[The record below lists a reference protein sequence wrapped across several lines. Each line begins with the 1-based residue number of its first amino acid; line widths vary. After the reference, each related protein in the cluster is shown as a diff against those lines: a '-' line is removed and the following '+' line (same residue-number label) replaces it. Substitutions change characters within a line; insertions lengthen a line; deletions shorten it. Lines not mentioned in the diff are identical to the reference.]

1 VRAFVRL
8 RIPVQLVDVPEWGT
22 ARLPAEAAET
32 WFDTL
37 GQPVA
42 GEITLHFTM
51 PHQVVPSDRPLD
63 VNYTMFEATRIPD
76 IWVEAGRRC
85 ALVVVPTESSRQ
97 AWLASG
103 FPATRLVTCPLG
115 INPETFGGPTEPLT
129 ILTQGDTPITGYRV
143 RFLNLSELGPR
154 KNLIG
159 LLRTWLLATRRDD
172 DAILL
177 VKLGRYA
184 PGWFESLLVDLR
196 QVERQAGNSF
206 DLAAPVEFLFD
217 LLPDGDLPRLYAT
230 ATHYIS
236 LSHGEGWDQ
245 PMVEA
250 AASGLQLIAP
260 DHSAYR
266 DYLTP
271 ETATLIPSREIPA
284 HFKGD
289 PELRQ
294 LFAGATWWEPDEDA
308 AAMAIRAAIDG
319 TTLPRYGAK
328 ERVLGDLTWEHAAR
342 RLAGILSD
350 LAVSGRRV

>member
-8 RIPVQLVDVPEWGT
+8 DVRIQLVDVPEWGST
-22 ARLPAEAAET
+22 RLPADAAER
-32 WFDTL
+32 WFDAL

-51 PHQVVPSDRPLD
+51 PHQVVPSGRPLD

-76 IWVEAGRRC
+76 GWVQAGLRC
-85 ALVVVPTESSRQ
+85 ALLVVPTESSRQ

-103 FPATRLVTCPLG
+103 FPAARLAICPLG

-129 ILTQGDTPITGYRV
+129 MLTYDGTPAANYRA

-159 LLRTWLLATRRDD
+159 LLRAWLLATRRDD

-184 PGWFESLLVDLR
+184 PGWFAPLLAGLR
-196 QVERQAGNSF
+196 RVERQVGRAFNQ
-206 DLAAPVEFLFD
+206 AAPVEFLFD
-217 LLPDGDLPRLYAT
+217 LLADGDLPRLYAT
-230 ATHYIS
+230 ATHYVS

-266 DYLTP
+266 AYLTP

-284 HFKGD
+284 RFDGD
-289 PELRQ
+289 PALQQ
-294 LFAGATWWEPDEDA
+294 LFAGASWWEPDESA
-308 AAMAIRAAIDG
+308 AAAAIRAAIDG
-319 TTLPRYGAK
+319 TASPKRGAR
-328 ERVLGDLTWEHAAR
+328 ERIFAELTWEQSAR
-342 RLAGILSD
+342 RLAAILGD
-350 LAVSGRRV
+350 LAVSVRRV